1 MKLNLNPKKLIKKE
15 AIKGIMGMIIR
26 AVGLPLTGAWGFA
39 IKWIIR
45 PLVTK
50 FYNWSSKMVDVFGGR
65 EIDRKIGGKQSQ
77 RVIHANRT
85 ARDINSSFNN
95 LD

>member
-1 MKLNLNPKKLIKKE
+1 MTSNLNPKDLIKKQTV
-15 AIKGIMGMIIR
+15 KGIMGMIIR
-26 AVGLPLTGAWGFA
+26 VVGLPLTGTWGFA

-45 PLVTK
+45 PLVFK
-50 FYNWSSKMVDVFGGR
+50 FYDWSSKMVDVFGGR
-65 EIDRKIGGKQSQ
+65 EIDRKVGGKQSQ

-85 ARDINSSFNN
+85 ARDINSSFDG